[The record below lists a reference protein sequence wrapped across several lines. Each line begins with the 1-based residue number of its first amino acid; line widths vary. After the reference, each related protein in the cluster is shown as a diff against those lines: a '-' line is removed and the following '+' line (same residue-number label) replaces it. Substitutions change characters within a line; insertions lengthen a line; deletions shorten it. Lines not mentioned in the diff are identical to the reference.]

1 MSTSNLQTRVESLA
15 KELDEF
21 DHDAAGRLRDIRA
34 MMEEGPR
41 RRELAYMDVR
51 TLLDPQGMEERVVI
65 QGRPRWINWVEWL
78 RNVLVLFPI
87 AFTWI
92 GLSQASIN
100 YSRVIELDP
109 ELVHQ
114 PFLLLWE
121 SGFEQLGSRHHPTF
135 SELALVDFLILFVV
149 IGMTILVHRWRD
161 VQEHNAERRA
171 SELRSEA
178 EQVMWE
184 LDRHLAVERSNQDMN
199 QAAQRVGDAVEHF
212 RVHANE
218 LLDLMLAERRRL
230 EGIATARDKELGDL
244 HLFSE
249 ATGNLMQ
256 YGQSVERVYDR
267 LQASVDRF
275 TDEIQRVGQ
284 QQELMIRSLDAAD
297 IGSHDMTEAVRALR
311 QGLGGAI
318 TELSNAAARSGD
330 NVVAVTAAV
339 NEMRDLAARL
349 MEEDTALRKALLET
363 REANREITRNLQAA
377 ANEVKDTTSVTQL
390 AASTLR
396 QAVNELAKLIQT
408 NGEMATQLSQ
418 AAAQMSHVAEDLS
431 ATTYQATTQLK
442 STAGMSQE
450 AAVALG
456 QFAGDLTRVIQSNGA
471 LSQQLTQSAGDM
483 ARVAENLGASTT
495 AATGVFEHLHPVAV
509 DLHEAV
515 GLLSRETRRL
525 SETVGNVEAVGGRM
539 MLRGESLR
547 LATSVRRTR
556 WLYVA
561 LGLGYGLAIGAG
573 VYVMVL
579 LGVLPVLR

>member
-1 MSTSNLQTRVESLA
+1 MRASNLQTRVESLA
-15 KELDEF
+15 IELDEI
-21 DHDAAGRLRDIRA
+21 DHDAAERLRDIRA

-51 TLLDPQGMEERVVI
+51 TLLDPQGMEERAII
-65 QGRPRWINWVEWL
+65 QRRPRWINWVEWL
-78 RNVLVLFPI
+78 RNILVLFPI

-92 GLSQASIN
+92 GLSQASLN
-100 YSRVIELDP
+100 YSRVIALDP
-109 ELVHQ
+109 ELVNT

-121 SGFEQLGSRHHPTF
+121 NGFQELGGRHGPTF
-135 SELALVDFLILFVV
+135 SELALVDFLVLAVV
-149 IGMTILVHRWRD
+149 IGMTVVVHRWRD
-161 VQEHNAERRA
+161 IQEHAAERRA

-178 EQVMWE
+178 EQIIWE
-184 LDRHLAVERSNQDMN
+184 LDRHLAVERSNQDLN

-230 EGIATARDKELGDL
+230 EGIATARDKELGEL
-244 HLFSE
+244 QLFSE
-249 ATGNLMQ
+249 ATGNLLQ

-267 LQASVDRF
+267 LQAAVDRF

-284 QQELMIRSLDAAD
+284 QQEQLIRSLDAAD
-297 IGSHDMTEAVRALR
+297 IGSHEMTEAVRALR
-311 QGLGGAI
+311 QGLGGAV
-318 TELSNAAARSGD
+318 TELSNAAARSAD
-330 NVVAVTAAV
+330 NVVAVTAAI

-363 REANREITRNLQAA
+363 REANREITKNLQTA
-377 ANEVKDTTSVTQL
+377 ANDVRDTTSVTQM

-408 NGEMATQLSQ
+408 NGEMAAQLSQ
-418 AAAQMSHVAEDLS
+418 SAAQMTHVAEDLS
-431 ATTYQATTQLK
+431 ATTYQATSQLK
-442 STAGMSQE
+442 STAGMSQQ
-450 AAVALG
+450 AASALG
-456 QFAGDLTRVIQSNGA
+456 QFAGDLTRAIQSNSD
-471 LSQQLTQSAGDM
+471 LTQQLTQSVGEM
-483 ARVAENLGASTT
+483 ARVADTLGASAT
-495 AATGVFEHLHPVAV
+495 AATGVFAQLQPVAA

-539 MLRGESLR
+539 LLRGESLR
-547 LATSVRRTR
+547 LASSVRRTR